1 MDPVRVGLAAAG
13 LLSLPAIWGV
23 AVEPYRVE
31 LRHEEAPIPHLPP
44 AWQGQ
49 RVALF
54 GDLQV
59 GAPLANVRTVR
70 QVVRAVVAA
79 RPALVL
85 IAGDLLYAP
94 PRHLA
99 RQLRTVM
106 QLLRPLHA
114 AGIPAYAVLGNH
126 DYPDPE
132 VPNPGRICTACEL
145 QRALDAV
152 GVHVLRNEAIALPPP
167 AGAADAEARG
177 ATALHLVGIG
187 PRVPD
192 RDEPVAAVRQVP
204 ADAPRLLLMHQP
216 GTYDELPPY
225 SAPLALA
232 GHTHGGQIRIPFK
245 PKWSGYSL
253 VKRAVRQSEGWITDR
268 GQPGNRLYVNR
279 GIGFSSIPVRFGCP
293 PELTFFTLRSA

>member
-1 MDPVRVGLAAAG
+1 MDPLRVGLAAAG
-13 LLSLPAIWGV
+13 LLSLPVVWGV

-31 LRHEEAPIPHLPP
+31 RRHEEALIPRLPA

-59 GAPLANVRTVR
+59 GALLANVRTVR

-79 RPALVL
+79 RPALALV
-85 IAGDLLYAP
+85 AGDFLYAP
-94 PRHLA
+94 PRDLS
-99 RQLRTVM
+99 RQLRTVVR
-106 QLLRPLHA
+106 LLRPLPA
-114 AGIPAYAVLGNH
+114 AGIPTCAVLGNH

-132 VPNPGRICTACEL
+132 VPNPGHVCTACEL
-145 QRALDAV
+145 QRVLEAA
-152 GVHVLRNEAIALPPP
+152 GVRVLHNEAVALPPP
-167 AGAADAEARG
+167 AGG
-177 ATALHLVGIG
+177 APGSGVPPLYLVGIG

-192 RDEPVAAVRQVP
+192 RDEPVGAVRQVP
-204 ADAPRLLLMHQP
+204 GDAPRLVLMHHP
-216 GTYDELPPY
+216 STYDELPPY

-245 PKWSGYSL
+245 PEWSGYSL
-253 VKRAVRQSEGWITDR
+253 LKHAVRQSEGWITDR

-293 PELTFFTLRSA
+293 PELTFFTLRAT